1 MPARCIGDV
10 GCYSRKLTR
19 GAAQNG
25 SPPVPKGKNSVWSG
39 TFYGNPAGWLKNER
53 LD

>member
-1 MPARCIGDV
+1 
-10 GCYSRKLTR
+10 
-19 GAAQNG
+19 
-25 SPPVPKGKNSVWSG
+25 VPKGKNSVWSG